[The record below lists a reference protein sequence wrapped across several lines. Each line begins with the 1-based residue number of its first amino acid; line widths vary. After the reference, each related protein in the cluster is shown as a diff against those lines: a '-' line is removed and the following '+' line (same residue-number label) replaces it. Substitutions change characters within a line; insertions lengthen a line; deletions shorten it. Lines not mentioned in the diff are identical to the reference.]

1 MVSRYHNWNN
11 NRMKKT
17 FTAEQKATIALVA
30 LKGEQTTS
38 QIASVFEVH
47 PTQIGFWKKQAL
59 EGLKGVFSD
68 KRKRENKTNDQL
80 IAELYQTIGKRD
92 MELSWLKKKIEP
104 FISSG

>member
-1 MVSRYHNWNN
+1 
-11 NRMKKT
+11 MKKT
-17 FTAEQKATIALVA
+17 FTAEQKAAIALAA

-38 QIASVFEVH
+38 QIASAYEVH
-47 PTQIGFWKKQAL
+47 PTQIGLWKKAAM

-68 KRKRENKTNDQL
+68 KRRKENKTQEQL

-104 FISSG
+104 FVSSG